1 MSGLRHLKLDFYAL
15 DAPEARRFEPYV
27 SNPSVLSFVARLPT
41 LLALMP
47 NLKSLS
53 IRFDKKLKCLR
64 EVDWTTVGL
73 PTLESIELR
82 NMDIDEQSL
91 LRLLTPSGETL
102 TTIKLNDIFLTIG
115 TWASVFRS
123 LLSHPGRINAL
134 YGVHGRRYCDDRS
147 VYSKED
153 AEGFKE
159 LFSAVDER
167 RAGLGLPSMRDGQE
181 KRGSEYFH
189 DFWDRE
195 TSMAE

>member
-1 MSGLRHLKLDFYAL
+1 M
-15 DAPEARRFEPYV
+15 
-27 SNPSVLSFVARLPT
+27 LSFVARLPT

-115 TWASVFRS
+115 T
-123 LLSHPGRINAL
+123 
-134 YGVHGRRYCDDRS
+134 
-147 VYSKED
+147 
-153 AEGFKE
+153 
-159 LFSAVDER
+159 
-167 RAGLGLPSMRDGQE
+167 
-181 KRGSEYFH
+181 
-189 DFWDRE
+189 
-195 TSMAE
+195 